1 MPEETYPFYHAE
13 ASALKGTLN
22 RPIAQIIYPQAPVSL
37 PREGGYRSARVE
49 NFRAENVL
57 SFSSAYTQVA
67 GTKSLK
73 EDHGQ
78 TTLATA
84 VLENFNVLDVVT
96 ADRIVAQIGTDY
108 VNGSYIP
115 SITFLGTR
123 FENLRIAGHPVN
135 VKLDFHFLGEIADK
149 TCWTKNKGLGDR
161 ISTQL
166 QTIKS
171 KKSVLPEYL
180 ESYNQL
186 PSSEGSLG
194 SLGCS
199 LVNDTEISGPFSKY
213 CFGHVIDVPHFG
225 RIYLAVLRIRESD
238 LDKKEPKLP
247 LQTEISL
254 TMIRIQ
260 MGCAGAGSTSAGN
273 AIVNGGGKGGG

>member
-13 ASALKGTLN
+13 AFALKGRLN
-22 RPIAQIIYPQAPVSL
+22 RPVSRIIYPQAAISL

-49 NFRAENVL
+49 NFRVEEIL
-57 SFSSAYTQVA
+57 SLGSAYTQVA

-73 EDHGQ
+73 DHHGQ

-108 VNGSYIP
+108 LNHSYIP

-123 FENLRIAGHPVN
+123 FENLRIAGHPVT
-135 VKLDFHFLGEIADK
+135 VRLDIEFLGENANNAR
-149 TCWTKNKGLGDR
+149 WTDNRGLRNR
-161 ISTQL
+161 IDTQR
-166 QTIKS
+166 QAIES
-171 KKSVLPEYL
+171 QNRVPPEFL

-186 PSSEGSLG
+186 PSNEGTLG

-199 LVNDTEISGPFSKY
+199 LVNHTEGSGSFPGH

-238 LDKKEPKLP
+238 LDQERQLP
-247 LQTEISL
+247 CQTEISL

-260 MGCAGAGSTSAGN
+260 MGCYGDGPLDGGGL
-273 AIVNGGGKGGG
+273 IVNGGTKGSG

>member
-1 MPEETYPFYHAE
+1 MPETYPFYHAE
-13 ASALKGTLN
+13 ASALEGRLN
-22 RPIAQIIYPQAPVSL
+22 RPVSQDVHPQAQVSL

-49 NFRAENVL
+49 NFRVDEVL
-57 SFSSAYTQVA
+57 SFSSAYSQVA

-73 EDHGQ
+73 KNYGQ

-96 ADRIVAQIGTDY
+96 ADRIIAQIGTDY
-108 VNGSYIP
+108 QNQSYIP

-123 FENLRIAGHPVN
+123 FENLRIAGHPVRLE
-135 VKLDFHFLGEIADK
+135 LDIDFLGQNAHNAR
-149 TCWTKNKGLGDR
+149 WTENRGLCDR
-161 ISTQL
+161 VVGQRKAIESQDG
-166 QTIKS
+166 
-171 KKSVLPEYL
+171 VLPEYL

-186 PSSEGSLG
+186 PSNEGSLG

-199 LVNDTEISGPFSKY
+199 LVNHTEGSFPGSF
-213 CFGHVIDVPHFG
+213 FGHVIDVPHFG
-225 RIYLAVLRIRESD
+225 RIYLAVLHIRESD
-238 LDKKEPKLP
+238 LDQESRLP

-260 MGCAGAGSTSAGN
+260 MGCIGDGSASGGN
-273 AIVNGGGKGGG
+273 TIVNGGTKGTG

>member
-1 MPEETYPFYHAE
+1 MSETYPFYHAE
-13 ASALKGTLN
+13 ASALEGRLN
-22 RPIAQIIYPQAPVSL
+22 RPVTEVIYPQAPLSL
-37 PREGGYRSARVE
+37 PREGGYRSARVG
-49 NFRAENVL
+49 NFRVQEVL

-67 GTKSLK
+67 GTPSLK
-73 EDHGQ
+73 ANHGQ

-108 VNGSYIP
+108 VNQSYIP
-115 SITFLGTR
+115 SVTFLGTR
-123 FENLRIAGHPVN
+123 FENLRIAGHPVHLE
-135 VKLDFHFLGEIADK
+135 LDIDFLGENGHNAR
-149 TCWTKNKGLGDR
+149 WSENRALRER
-161 ISTQL
+161 IGGQRQAIESQNR
-166 QTIKS
+166 
-171 KKSVLPEYL
+171 VPPEYL

-186 PSSEGSLG
+186 PSKEGTLG

-199 LVNDTEISGPFSKY
+199 LVNRTEGSFPVR

-238 LDKKEPKLP
+238 LDQESRLP

-260 MGCAGAGSTSAGN
+260 MGCIGDGSASGGN
-273 AIVNGGGKGGG
+273 LIVNGGGKGTG

>member
-1 MPEETYPFYHAE
+1 MPETYPFYHAE
-13 ASALKGTLN
+13 ASALEGRLN
-22 RPIAQIIYPQAPVSL
+22 RPVAEVIDAQAPVSL

-49 NFRAENVL
+49 DFRVQEIL
-57 SFSSAYTQVA
+57 SFSAGYTQVA
-67 GTKSLK
+67 GTPSLK
-73 EDHGQ
+73 PNHGQ

-108 VNGSYIP
+108 QNRSYIP

-123 FENLRIAGHPVN
+123 FENLRIAGHPVHLE
-135 VKLDFHFLGEIADK
+135 LDINFLGENAHNAR
-149 TCWTKNKGLGDR
+149 WTENRGLRDR
-161 ISTQL
+161 IAGQRR
-166 QTIKS
+166 TIES
-171 KKSVLPEYL
+171 QNRVLPEYL

-186 PSSEGSLG
+186 PSREGTLG

-199 LVNDTEISGPFSKY
+199 LVNHTEGSFPGS

-225 RIYLAVLRIRESD
+225 RIYLAVLRIREWD
-238 LDKKEPKLP
+238 LDQESRLP

-260 MGCAGAGSTSAGN
+260 MGCIGDGSASGGN
-273 AIVNGGGKGGG
+273 TIVNGGTKGTG

>member
-1 MPEETYPFYHAE
+1 MPESYPFYHAE
-13 ASALKGTLN
+13 ASALEGRLN
-22 RPIAQIIYPQAPVSL
+22 RPVTQIIYPQAPVFL

-49 NFRAENVL
+49 NFRVQEVL
-57 SFSSAYTQVA
+57 SFSAAYTQVS
-67 GTKSLK
+67 GTQSLK
-73 EDHGQ
+73 ANHGQ

-108 VNGSYIP
+108 PNQSYIP

-123 FENLRIAGHPVN
+123 FENLRIAGHPVHLE
-135 VKLDFHFLGEIADK
+135 LDIDFLGDNARDAR
-149 TCWTKNKGLGDR
+149 WTENRGLRDR
-161 ISTQL
+161 IARQRKAIESQ
-166 QTIKS
+166 KA
-171 KKSVLPEYL
+171 VLPVYL

-186 PSSEGSLG
+186 PSREGTLG

-199 LVNDTEISGPFSKY
+199 LVNHTEGSIPGR

-238 LDKKEPKLP
+238 LDKKKKLP
-247 LQTEISL
+247 MQTEISL

-260 MGCAGAGSTSAGN
+260 MGCYGDGGLSGGN
-273 AIVNGGGKGGG
+273 TIVNGAGRGTG